1 MSAAL
6 LMLILV
12 VVTAL
17 AFDYINGFHDA
28 ANAVATVVSTGVL
41 PLRTAILLAALLN
54 FVGALSGTAVA
65 STIGKGLVAP
75 GEVTQVVVLS
85 ALLGAI
91 AWNLFTWYFG
101 IPSSSSHALVGGL
114 VGAGLARAGVRAI
127 QVEGLLKIV
136 ESLIVSPLVGFAL
149 GFVLMIA
156 ILWACRR
163 GRPSR
168 LSPLFRRLQILSAGF
183 MAISHGS
190 NDAQKTMGII
200 TMSLVAYGAIDLES
214 GRFVVPTWVI
224 LACAAGDGPGD
235 DGRRRPHHQDDG
247 DEDHRPEADPRV
259 RRRDRRRDH
268 HPVGLAPGP
277 AGLDD
282 ARHHRLDHGGG
293 GQPAR
298 LRGPVGGHRPHPLGL
313 GADHPHQRGRL
324 VVLLRSGPPG
334 DRPLIPGNL
343 SAIPARP
350 SGDPATD
357 TGVDHR
363 VLRAYAH
370 GRRRPDVGRLR
381 ASR

>member
-1 MSAAL
+1 MGVAL

-17 AFDYINGFHDA
+17 IFDYINGFHDA

-65 STIGKGLVAP
+65 TTIGRGLVATE
-75 GEVTQVVVLS
+75 EVTQSVVLS

-136 ESLIVSPLVGFAL
+136 QSLILSPLVGFAL
-149 GFVLMIA
+149 GFLLMIA

-163 GRPSR
+163 SRPSR
-168 LSPLFRRLQILSAGF
+168 LSPLFRRLQIVSAGF

-200 TMSLVAYGAIDLES
+200 TMSLVAYGAIDVES

-224 LACAAGDGPGD
+224 LSCALAMGLGTMAGG
-235 DGRRRPHHQDDG
+235 
-247 DEDHRPEADPRV
+247 V
-259 RRRDRRRDH
+259 RIIKTMGTKIIDLKPIHGFAAETGRRDH

-298 LRGPVGGHRPHPLGL
+298 FRGPVGGHRPHPLGL
-313 GADHPHQRGRL
+313 GLDHPHQRGRL

-334 DRPLIPGNL
+334 DRPL
-343 SAIPARP
+343 
-350 SGDPATD
+350 TD
-357 TGVDHR
+357 
-363 VLRAYAH
+363 
-370 GRRRPDVGRLR
+370 
-381 ASR
+381 